1 MKHYV
6 IVNDWANEYESGTN
20 VLGVTHS
27 LEEAKEIF
35 NTYVDNE
42 REYARENN
50 WEIFEDTD
58 TVFESGK
65 NWHYASNH
73 SKMFI
78 VEV

>member
-1 MKHYV
+1 MKHFIV
-6 IVNDWANEYESGTN
+6 INDWVNRSECDINILAVAHT
-20 VLGVTHS
+20 